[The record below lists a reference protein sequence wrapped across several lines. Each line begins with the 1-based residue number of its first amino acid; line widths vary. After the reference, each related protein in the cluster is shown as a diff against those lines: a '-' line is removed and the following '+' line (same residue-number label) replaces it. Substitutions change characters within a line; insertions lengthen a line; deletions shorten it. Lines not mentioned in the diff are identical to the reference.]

1 MTYKTRSNLM
11 KKLFAI
17 FWVLTVAA
25 CAPAHA
31 NSTIV
36 YGTITQVKPV
46 YTQVVTNV
54 PRDVCSQVQVP
65 IYGQSQ
71 GDNAGN
77 AILGAII
84 GGVIGNQFGS
94 GDGNKAATAVGAAIG
109 AVKGSQSGGNRNIVG
124 YQNTTQCRK
133 EYSSKTKSIVNEYDI
148 TYNVNGSIMTM
159 RVNKAVGAN
168 AWVGQQKKFR
178 LRYQI
183 IN

>member
-1 MTYKTRSNLM
+1 M

-65 IYGQSQ
+65 IYSNNGNYSN
-71 GDNAGN
+71 GGN
-77 AILGAII
+77 ADIGVFTDVSQLYVIANNSIDIQLASSYASAIA
-84 GGVIGNQFGS
+84 GTALNLTCLLYTS
-94 GDGNKAATAVGAAIG
+94 DAAD
-109 AVKGSQSGGNRNIVG
+109 
-124 YQNTTQCRK
+124 
-133 EYSSKTKSIVNEYDI
+133 E
-148 TYNVNGSIMTM
+148 
-159 RVNKAVGAN
+159 
-168 AWVGQQKKFR
+168 
-178 LRYQI
+178 
-183 IN
+183 